1 MANRYNESFNDG
13 HPEKE
18 HDDYDNVDLFDLS
31 RRRQQ
36 AEMISQSVDEEYDDY
51 NVVRG
56 SSTGKRNKSDSVT
69 GKYPDASFRE
79 NYNVAENYNSYQV
92 DTTYNGEKSE
102 KKSVKLSGFGLN
114 KLVKFVLIAAALC
127 VIIGIVLINS
137 AISGM
142 NYVEVDTD
150 WTDVKSEDAP
160 NWALRSEMNVTNI
173 LLLGI
178 DGDGGS
184 SQRSDT
190 IMILTL
196 DGRNNV
202 IKMTSIL
209 RDTYV
214 SIPGRDSKTRINH
227 AYAYGGA
234 ALTMQTIESNF
245 RIDIDRYIG
254 IDMDGLSVV
263 VESLGGV
270 DIELSASEA
279 KVINANVQ
287 NSSLTEGK
295 NHLNGAQ
302 ATYYAR
308 IRKIDSD
315 FGRTGRQRKLIKAM
329 ISSFKDLNV
338 VAQYSLVS
346 EVTPYLTTNYSK
358 PELMMIAVKAMGM
371 IGSETQEMS
380 VPVDGSYQSK
390 TISGMAVLVP
400 DIDKNCREMHNFIF
414 GSIPD

>member
-1 MANRYNESFNDG
+1 MSNRYNEPFDNSNR
-13 HPEKE
+13 EKE
-18 HDDYDNVDLFDLS
+18 HDDYDDVDLFDLS

-36 AEMISQSVDEEYDDY
+36 AEMISHSVDEDYDDY
-51 NVVRG
+51 HVIRG
-56 SSTGKRNKSDSVT
+56 NSTGKRNNTENVT
-69 GKYPDASFRE
+69 GKYPDATFRKKHNTPSNYDLYE
-79 NYNVAENYNSYQV
+79 DELNYNE
-92 DTTYNGEKSE
+92 E
-102 KKSVKLSGFGLN
+102 KKRKGSTELGNLSVRKLL
-114 KLVKFVLIAAALC
+114 KFVLLAVALC

-142 NYVEVDTD
+142 NYVEVNTD

-160 NWALRSEMNVTNI
+160 NWALRSELNVTNI

-184 SQRSDT
+184 NQRSDT

-196 DGRNNV
+196 DGNNNV

-234 ALTMQTIESNF
+234 ALTMQTVESNF

-263 VESLGGV
+263 VEKLGGV
-270 DIELSASEA
+270 DIELSAAEA
-279 KVINANVQ
+279 KVINANVE

-329 ISSFKDLNV
+329 LSAFRNLNV
-338 VAQYSLVS
+338 FAQYSLAS
-346 EVTPYLTTNYSK
+346 EVAPYLTTNYSK

-371 IGSETQEMS
+371 MGSETQEMS

-400 DIDKNCREMHNFIF
+400 DINKNCQEMHKFIF